1 MRKAATVGTFDG
13 VHIGHRAVIDT
24 LKNAAS
30 GKGLSPLVITFDRHP
45 LEVIAPQRAP
55 KRLMSPYEEECRLR
69 SLGVEVEMIPFTRGL
84 MSLTAREWMQRMHCT
99 MDVDILVAGY
109 DNTFGCDGIDM
120 SIADYKAIGR
130 ETGIE
135 VMAAPFVPGASSSE
149 VRRALLAGETGK
161 AAGMLGENY
170 RLGGEVVKGRQ
181 LGRTLG
187 FPTANVNAPTD
198 RLVPGKGVYAADA
211 VLPGGETF
219 PAVVNVGVRPTI
231 GDNLSPTVE
240 AHLIGWEGDLY
251 GQTLTLL
258 FADRIRGER
267 RFPSLDA
274 LKAQIAADT
283 DAAIKAMSGRR

>member
-1 MRKAATVGTFDG
+1 
-13 VHIGHRAVIDT
+13 
-24 LKNAAS
+24 
-30 GKGLSPLVITFDRHP
+30 
-45 LEVIAPQRAP
+45 
-55 KRLMSPYEEECRLR
+55 
-69 SLGVEVEMIPFTRGL
+69 
-84 MSLTAREWMQRMHCT
+84 
-99 MDVDILVAGY
+99 
-109 DNTFGCDGIDM
+109 
-120 SIADYKAIGR
+120 
-130 ETGIE
+130 
-135 VMAAPFVPGASSSE
+135 MAAPFVPGASSSE

-283 DAAIKAMSGRR
+283 DAAIKALSGRR

>member
-1 MRKAATVGTFDG
+1 
-13 VHIGHRAVIDT
+13 
-24 LKNAAS
+24 
-30 GKGLSPLVITFDRHP
+30 
-45 LEVIAPQRAP
+45 
-55 KRLMSPYEEECRLR
+55 
-69 SLGVEVEMIPFTRGL
+69 
-84 MSLTAREWMQRMHCT
+84 

-109 DNTFGCDGIDM
+109 DNTFGCDGIGM

-135 VMAAPFVPGASSSE
+135 VVAAPFVPGASSSE

-170 RLGGEVVKGRQ
+170 RLGAKWSRAAARPHSRIPHGQRQ
-181 LGRTLG
+181 RPHGQAR
-187 FPTANVNAPTD
+187 P
-198 RLVPGKGVYAADA
+198 RKGVYAADA

-251 GQTLTLL
+251 GGRSRCCSRTES
-258 FADRIRGER
+258 GENAASR
-267 RFPSLDA
+267 RS
-274 LKAQIAADT
+274 T
-283 DAAIKAMSGRR
+283 R